1 MYRKDIHT
9 SFNYKLIETDR
20 DTYYINI
27 NGLDRVR
34 YIFIHLD
41 VEMYVMY
48 GKEQNEIMLP
58 FLFLFLFP
66 FWVFHTVLFLIQK
79 EC

>member
-1 MYRKDIHT
+1 
-9 SFNYKLIETDR
+9 
-20 DTYYINI
+20 
-27 NGLDRVR
+27 
-34 YIFIHLD
+34 
-41 VEMYVMY
+41 MY